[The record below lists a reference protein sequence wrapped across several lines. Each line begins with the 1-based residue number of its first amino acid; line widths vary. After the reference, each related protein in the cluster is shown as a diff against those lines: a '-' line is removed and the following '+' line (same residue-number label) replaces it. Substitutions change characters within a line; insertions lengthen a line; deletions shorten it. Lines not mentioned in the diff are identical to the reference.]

1 MRIIA
6 LPDIHE
12 GGTGWLSYFVD
23 ELASVDL
30 VLLVGDMTNNSG
42 NISSIV
48 GAVRQHNPNIRAVT
62 GNWDN
67 DDADQYL
74 SLQNMNLHG
83 RHEIIDGVAFLGAGG
98 ALYSSAGPRTYG
110 ERQFTAILEQTL
122 DGLDANVPK
131 ILVCHQPPVGF
142 LGLGRLGSTAVRT
155 FIEQTQ
161 PILCF
166 VGHIHEARGIDTIGA
181 TQIINPGPL
190 YKGAYAYAEVV
201 DRQVKTLE
209 IRDFEIP
216 HVDEIL

>member
-1 MRIIA
+1 MKIIA

-12 GGTGWLSYFVD
+12 GGIRWLSFFA
-23 ELASVDL
+23 EALSSVDL
-30 VLLVGDMTNNSG
+30 VLLVGDLTNDSP
-42 NISSIV
+42 NIAQIV
-48 GAVRQHNPNIRAVT
+48 GAVQRYNSNVRAVT

-74 SLQNMNLHG
+74 SQQNMNLHG
-83 RHEIIDGVAFLGAGG
+83 RHEIIDGIAFLGAGG
-98 ALYSSAGPRTYG
+98 ALISSAGPRTYG

-122 DGLDANVPK
+122 DGLDTTLPK

-142 LGLGRLGSTAVRT
+142 LGLGRMGSTAIRA

-166 VGHIHEARGIDTIGA
+166 VGHIHEAKGIDMMGT

-190 YKGAYAYAEVV
+190 YKRRYAYAEVV
-201 DRQVKTLE
+201 DGEVKTLE
-209 IRDFEIP
+209 IRDIVIP
-216 HVDEIL
+216 PADD